1 MLEDSEKIIN
11 GHNQEQ
17 KQRNR
22 RNKFDKIK
30 SIQNL
35 NMNGS
40 WHSLEEQNLKDL
52 DEKNG
57 ENKIDGQFED
67 QNQILNT
74 NISQDL
80 IDVE

>member
-1 MLEDSEKIIN
+1 
-11 GHNQEQ
+11 
-17 KQRNR
+17 
-22 RNKFDKIK
+22 
-30 SIQNL
+30 
-35 NMNGS
+35 MNGS
-40 WHSLEEQNLKDL
+40 WQSLEDQNLKDL
-52 DEKNG
+52 EEKNG